1 VFYYNY
7 SHYIAGNYHKD
18 DLLESA
24 RVGNIEE
31 LMTLLTPLNVNCH
44 AADGR
49 KVMISIMSSDNIVTM
64 ATVNT
69 TTLSLWIQQSCRGEV
84 VIETGS

>member
-1 VFYYNY
+1 
-7 SHYIAGNYHKD
+7 
-18 DLLESA
+18 
-24 RVGNIEE
+24 
-31 LMTLLTPLNVNCH
+31 MTLLTPLNVNCH

-49 KVMISIMSSDNIVTM
+49 KVMISYMSLHTIVTM

-69 TTLSLWIQQSCRGEV
+69 TTLGLWIQQGYRGEV